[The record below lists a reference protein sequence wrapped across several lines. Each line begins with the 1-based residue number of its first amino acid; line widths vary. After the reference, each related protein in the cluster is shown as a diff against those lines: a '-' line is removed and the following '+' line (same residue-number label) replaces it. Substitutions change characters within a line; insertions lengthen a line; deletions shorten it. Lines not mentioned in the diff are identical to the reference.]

1 MLNKLYT
8 AVFTFFLLLSATT
21 LLAQKPVLS
30 PRPASERHSMESI
43 RSGFNFE
50 AIPSGDRSQRVSDAF
65 ALPLA
70 GISMLAPSPL
80 IERWRAQP
88 NAQTGLPDWIQLW
101 GPQLHTG
108 TPEEQLEAWLTALAP
123 SWELEKPE
131 EAFVLQ
137 NTTITEED
145 SKFHLVYQQ
154 EVGGVPIYGNELR
167 AHFADGRLV
176 LLHGR
181 VLPSPELNTAP
192 TLTAAAA
199 LEQARTAVKRHTRI
213 KDLSDQEQ
221 ALLGGEAVTQEL
233 VIYYPNKQWQDPH
246 LVWSVTIVPHLADRW
261 QMMIDAH
268 TGELLNE
275 HNHVCHFLPPNG
287 PEVTSAT
294 DLQGISRTIHSYEF
308 NNNNY
313 LIDASRAMFN
323 AAGSDIP
330 NEPQGAIWTI
340 NGNNTSP
347 VNDNFTTTHNV
358 SAGNFWNDPLAVSA
372 HFNAGEAYR
381 YFKETFNRNSVNGQ
395 GGNIVSLINIAEDD
409 GSDMD
414 NAFWNGQAMFYG
426 NGNTD
431 FTSPLAKALDVAG
444 HEISHGV
451 VQNTANLEYEGE
463 SGALNESFAD
473 IFGAMI
479 DRDDWQMGE
488 EVVNPSIFPTGALRD
503 LSNPHNGG
511 NNLGDPG
518 WQPAHTNEQYT
529 GSQDNGGVHINSGIP
544 NRAFFLLA
552 SDIGRSK
559 AEQIYYRALTVY
571 LTRSS
576 QFLDLRASVVQAA
589 QDLYTSTEANA
600 AISAFNTV
608 GIGSGGSGGTPT
620 NTQSDLAVNPGNEY
634 ILYTEGN
641 NNNLYIET
649 PAGVSIAD
657 PLSNLDPFSKPTITD
672 DGSVIVF
679 VAQNR
684 TIQAITIDWDASMVE
699 TFVLSSNPIWRN
711 VAISRDGNRLAAL
724 TNNNDNRV
732 LIFDLAT
739 SGAPSQEFSLFNP
752 TTAEGVATGDVQYA
766 DVLEWDH
773 SGEYVMYDA
782 YNIIPNQNGTVID
795 YWDIGFLRAW
805 NRNADNF
812 GDGFISKLFSSL
824 PENTS
829 VGNPTFAKNSPYIIA
844 LDFIDYDANS
854 YFLAAA
860 NIETGD
866 VGTIFENGRLNYPNY
881 SNQDDQI
888 IFDAEEDSFGDAI
901 IGIAD
906 LNSDKIT
913 PAGGAFIFI
922 ENGFAGA
929 RWGTWFA
936 NGQRQ
941 LVQTLDPVSQDA
953 WAQAFPTV
961 SKGQVTLAWELAAA
975 ANLQLQISD
984 LAGRVVQQNQW
995 EGATGPG
1002 QRQLDLAGLAAG
1014 SYLVQLRAGE
1024 RVFSQLVVVE

>member
-1 MLNKLYT
+1 MLNKQYT
-8 AVFTFFLLLSATT
+8 SVVTFFFLFSAAA
-21 LLAQKPVLS
+21 LWAQKPVLS
-30 PRPASERHSMESI
+30 PRPVSERHSMESI
-43 RSGFNFE
+43 RSGFDFG
-50 AIPSGDRSQRVSDAF
+50 AIPSGERSQRVSDAF
-65 ALPLA
+65 SLPLA
-70 GISMLAPSPL
+70 GISLLAPSPL

-101 GPQLHTG
+101 GPQLHSG
-108 TPEEQLEAWLTALAP
+108 SPEEQVQAWLNALAP
-123 SWELEKPE
+123 SWKLDKPE
-131 EAFVLQ
+131 EAFGLQ
-137 NTTITEED
+137 NTITEED
-145 SKFHLVYQQ
+145 GKLHLVYQQ
-154 EVGGVPIYGNELR
+154 EAGGIPVYGNELR
-167 AHFADGRLV
+167 AHFTDGRL
-176 LLHGR
+176 LLMHGR
-181 VLPSPELNTAP
+181 VLPLPELNTEP

-213 KDLSDQEQ
+213 KELSEQEL
-221 ALLGGEAVTQEL
+221 ALLGGEALTQEL
-233 VIYYPNKQWQDPH
+233 VIYYPNQQWQDPH
-246 LVWSVTIVPHLADRW
+246 LVWSVIIVPHLADRW
-261 QMMIDAH
+261 QLMIDAH

-287 PEVTSAT
+287 PEVTTAT
-294 DLQGISRTIHSYEF
+294 DLQGVSRTIHSYEF

-313 LIDASRAMFN
+313 LIDASRPMFN
-323 AAGSDIP
+323 AAGSNFP
-330 NEPQGAIWTI
+330 NEPDGAIWTI

-347 VNDNFTTTHNV
+347 ANDDFTTTHNV

-372 HFNAGEAYR
+372 HYNAGEAYR
-381 YFKETFNRNSVNGQ
+381 YFLETFGRNSINGQ
-395 GGNIVSLINIAEDD
+395 GGNIVSLINISEDD

-426 NGNTD
+426 NGNTA

-488 EVVNPSIFPTGALRD
+488 EVVNPSVFPTGALRD
-503 LSNPHNGG
+503 LANPNNGG

-552 SDIGRSK
+552 SNIGRSK
-559 AEQIYYRALTVY
+559 AEQIYYRALTTY

-589 QDLYTSTEANA
+589 NDLYGSTEANA

-620 NTQSDLAVNPGNEY
+620 NTQTDLSINPGNEY
-634 ILYTEGN
+634 ILYTEGD

-649 PAGVSIAD
+649 PEGVSIAD

-672 DGSVIVF
+672 DGSLIVF
-679 VAQNR
+679 VAQDR
-684 TIQAITIDWDASMVE
+684 TIRAITINWANSTVQ
-699 TFVLSSNPIWRN
+699 TSTLSTSPIWRN
-711 VAISRDGNRLAAL
+711 VAISRDGNRLAAI
-724 TNNNDNRV
+724 TDDNDNRV
-732 LIFDLAT
+732 LVFDLAT
-739 SGAPSQEFSLFNP
+739 TGVPSQEFFLNNP
-752 TTAEGVATGDVQYA
+752 TTAQGVATGDVQYA

-782 YNIIPNQNGTVID
+782 YNIIPNQNGTSID

-888 IFDAEEDSFGDAI
+888 IFDAEEDTFGDAI

-906 LNSDKIT
+906 LNSDKIS

-941 LVQTLDPVSQDA
+941 LVQTLDPASQDA

-961 SKGQVTLAWELAAA
+961 SRGQITLAWELTEAT
-975 ANLQLQISD
+975 NVQLQISD

-995 EGATGPG
+995 SGVTGPG